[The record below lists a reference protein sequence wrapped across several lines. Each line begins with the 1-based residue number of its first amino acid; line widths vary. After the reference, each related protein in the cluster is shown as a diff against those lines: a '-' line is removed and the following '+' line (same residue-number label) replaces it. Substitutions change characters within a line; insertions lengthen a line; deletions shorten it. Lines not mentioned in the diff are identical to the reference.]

1 MSSVTGLETTLNGFV
16 DEIRQNFNYVLA
28 GIACSSR
35 LFTLLVWLLGFSSKE
50 SRRRVVFQLNVL
62 VIVICVALTLGILV
76 GLTSE
81 KAIIDGY
88 NQVSK
93 SVYIAAIT
101 FALYPPLLSDSILL
115 IRLLRSTLSL
125 ARLQSP
131 QSAADGAF
139 YRPSSWTN
147 LSNLGLTTQAL
158 VQNQEAAWYRYP
170 KIIAEWAMEIILCQ
184 YLPKQP
190 PCTHVIDKK
199 GDLSEDIRQILY
211 ISVANFVFPLMFNIA
226 QIILIMADRSPNAGV
241 LLS

>member
-1 MSSVTGLETTLNGFV
+1 M
-16 DEIRQNFNYVLA
+16 
-28 GIACSSR
+28 
-35 LFTLLVWLLGFSSKE
+35 
-50 SRRRVVFQLNVL
+50 VFQLNVL

-131 QSAADGAF
+131 Q
-139 YRPSSWTN
+139 
-147 LSNLGLTTQAL
+147 
-158 VQNQEAAWYRYP
+158 
-170 KIIAEWAMEIILCQ
+170 
-184 YLPKQP
+184 
-190 PCTHVIDKK
+190 
-199 GDLSEDIRQILY
+199 
-211 ISVANFVFPLMFNIA
+211 
-226 QIILIMADRSPNAGV
+226 
-241 LLS
+241 

>member
-131 QSAADGAF
+131 Q
-139 YRPSSWTN
+139 PSSWTN

-170 KIIAEWAMEIILCQ
+170 KIIAEWAMEI

-199 GDLSEDIRQILY
+199 VGDLSEDIRQILY